1 MLRCSKTYHLIPHFL
16 ILSCH
21 SLTTS
26 FSTVSLIGIV
36 TKDEP
41 YLIVLE
47 FMHLGSL
54 SGYLKSE
61 FVRGKLEGQRLI
73 KMAGDICAGMYYLA
87 NMGFVVSTHLSS
99 CAVMLS
105 IVVGYM
111 CSSLWFLTNVSMHE

>member
-1 MLRCSKTYHLIPHFL
+1 MLRCSKTHHLIPQSL
-16 ILSCH
+16 IISCLPH
-21 SLTTS
+21 TPS

-61 FVRGKLEGQRLI
+61 FVRGKLEAQRLI

-87 NMGFVVSTHLSS
+87 NMGFVVSTHLNS

-105 IVVGYM
+105 I
-111 CSSLWFLTNVSMHE
+111 